1 MEDTPMRPRPATI
14 SCAVLVLALALAL
27 AGCGGTSSGQSSTS
41 VEFKSAAISSDRIP
55 ALYTCDGKDIH
66 PTLEWGEVPANTG
79 ELVLMVV
86 GLTPKAGGQYSV
98 SVEWAVSGINPR
110 LHRVLAGRLP
120 AAAHVGLASDG
131 ARGYSICPKPGVT
144 ETYQFTLYAVRSS
157 LEISPN
163 FSGISV
169 LSALSAPHTQSSA
182 IGQGAF
188 VALYKRA

>member
-1 MEDTPMRPRPATI
+1 MEDTSMRPRPATI
-14 SCAVLVLALALAL
+14 SCAVLVLALVLS
-27 AGCGGTSSGQSSTS
+27 GCGGTSSGQSATF
-41 VEFKSAAISSDRIP
+41 VEFKSAAISSGRIP

-66 PTLEWGEVPANTG
+66 PAFEWGEVPANTG

-86 GLTPKAGGQYSV
+86 GLTPKAADQYSV

-110 LHRVLAGRLP
+110 LHRIRAGRLP
-120 AAAHVGLASDG
+120 AAAHVGLGSDG

-157 LEISPN
+157 LEISPS

-169 LSALSAPHTQSSA
+169 LSALSAPHTQNSA